1 MPARFNAFQGYND
14 KKEKEPRLC
23 ARELIHHEDWLS
35 RMLMQPWF
43 SHSCF
48 RSIKNDVAE
57 LADVMQ
63 HQYASFLDGQNDKVK
78 AQHSATSTKDPVD
91 NATLV
96 TLPAKDG
103 PVL

>member
-14 KKEKEPRLC
+14 KKEKEPKLC
-23 ARELIHHEDWLS
+23 ARELIHLVVKNVDV
-35 RMLMQPWF
+35 

-48 RSIKNDVAE
+48 RSIKNNVAE
-57 LADVMQ
+57 LADVM

-91 NATLV
+91 NTTLV